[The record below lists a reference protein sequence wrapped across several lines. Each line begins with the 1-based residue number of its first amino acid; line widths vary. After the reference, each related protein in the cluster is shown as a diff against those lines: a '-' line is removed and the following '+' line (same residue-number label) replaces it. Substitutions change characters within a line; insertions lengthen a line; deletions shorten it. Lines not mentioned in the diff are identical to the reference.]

1 MQVAG
6 LISAMMAMIVT
17 VALGF
22 LLEPLPKVRLSSAES
37 LKMSVLTYTHLT
49 AVGPGCLG
57 DRQPEGHADAV
68 QRNPLPM
75 EKGQTRMCR

>member
-22 LLEPLPKVRLSSAES
+22 LLEPLPKVRLSS
-37 LKMSVLTYTHLT
+37 LQKVLR
-49 AVGPGCLG
+49 CL
-57 DRQPEGHADAV
+57 
-68 QRNPLPM
+68 
-75 EKGQTRMCR
+75 C